1 MVEAAQVKENESPA
15 FLNVVSGSVQE
26 AYNALNEDAK
36 TEVRNRVTKRA
47 FMNEAQISA
56 IIENADTV
64 VEARN
69 SEPFFISAMPAE
81 YKEKFEALTEGKQN
95 QIKAQANYHTL
106 KTEYQ
111 VRNFWETRDL
121 REVKVDLEKLAAVN
135 ESAVAEKTNEPLYDV
150 SSYAESLKKR
160 FKK

>member
-1 MVEAAQVKENESPA
+1 MTEGEI
-15 FLNVVSGSVQE
+15 
-26 AYNALNEDAK
+26 NALVESA
-36 TEVRNRVTKRA
+36 
-47 FMNEAQISA
+47 EA
-56 IIENADTV
+56 V

-69 SEPFFISAMPAE
+69 SEPFFITAAPAE
-81 YKEKFEALTEGKQN
+81 YKEKFDSLTEGKQN

-135 ESAVAEKTNEPLYDV
+135 ESAVVEEEKKPLYDV
-150 SSYAESLKKR
+150 SNYAESLKKR

>member
-1 MVEAAQVKENESPA
+1 
-15 FLNVVSGSVQE
+15 
-26 AYNALNEDAK
+26 
-36 TEVRNRVTKRA
+36 
-47 FMNEAQISA
+47 MNEAQVSA
-56 IIENADTV
+56 IIENAEAV

-69 SEPFFISAMPAE
+69 SEPFFMEAMPTE
-81 YKEKFEALTEGKQN
+81 YKEKFEALTESKQA

-135 ESAVAEKTNEPLYDV
+135 ESAVAEKKNEPLYDV
-150 SSYAESLKKR
+150 SSYADSLKKR

>member
-1 MVEAAQVKENESPA
+1 MNES
-15 FLNVVSGSVQE
+15 
-26 AYNALNEDAK
+26 
-36 TEVRNRVTKRA
+36 
-47 FMNEAQISA
+47 QITA
-56 IIENADTV
+56 IIENAESV

-81 YKEKFEALTEGKQN
+81 YKEKFEALTEAKQN
-95 QIKAQANYHTL
+95 QIKAQAKYHTL
-106 KTEYQ
+106 NTEYQ

-135 ESAVAEKTNEPLYDV
+135 ESAVAEKKNEPLYDV
-150 SSYAESLKKR
+150 SNYAESLKKR